1 MAKLRIRL
9 FNQDRNAEQPV
20 DAQADADTVVK
31 DRAQLFNQ
39 LTVLFLA
46 LTPIVL
52 ICYLLILVFPTFP
65 LNPLQPIALEPP
77 AVIPPTHTPTDTPT
91 VTTTPRPTNTPTV
104 MPTDTPVPTET
115 PTEPP
120 TDTPEPPV
128 ATKRGSTP
136 LPPSLTPSPTPT
148 PIVTLSATQS
158 PFNYTVEVIYQRA
171 QLYGTNWAGVAGLV
185 FSVDHKHQTNIVVK
199 LWGDPPV
206 GPEGRTLPS
215 GTAVQYGPSG
225 WEFTLGDKPAF
236 GKWNLQLLADDNSPL
251 SPVVEIDMK
260 GDPSMNLAY
269 VIFYQNH

>member
-20 DAQADADTVVK
+20 DAQTDADTVVK

-39 LTVLFLA
+39 LTLLFLA

-65 LNPLQPIALEPP
+65 LNPLPPVALKPP

-91 VTTTPRPTNTPTV
+91 VTATPRPTNTPTV
-104 MPTDTPVPTET
+104 VPTDTPVPTET

-148 PIVTLSATQS
+148 PIVTLSVTQS
-158 PFNYTVEVIYQRA
+158 PFNYTVRPALSVS
-171 QLYGTNWAGVAGLV
+171 QLYGVNWAGVAGLV
-185 FSVDHKHQTNIVVK
+185 FGLDHKPSDQYSGT
-199 LWGDPPV
+199 PV
-206 GPEGRTLPS
+206 GR
-215 GTAVQYGPSG
+215 
-225 WEFTLGDKPAF
+225 
-236 GKWNLQLLADDNSPL
+236 
-251 SPVVEIDMK
+251 
-260 GDPSMNLAY
+260 
-269 VIFYQNH
+269 